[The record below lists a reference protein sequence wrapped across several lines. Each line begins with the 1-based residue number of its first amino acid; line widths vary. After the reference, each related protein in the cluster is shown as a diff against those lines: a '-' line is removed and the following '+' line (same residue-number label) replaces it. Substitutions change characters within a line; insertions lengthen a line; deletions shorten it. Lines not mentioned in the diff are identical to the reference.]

1 MNEIQE
7 LLEEFINHKLAITN
21 ITNEDEL
28 KRLDKL
34 IKEQTTVVEKVM
46 PSGTSCPLNDVAY
59 IACQLYKNKAAVVFG
74 PEIHRFLYCST
85 NGNKYPY
92 VPLDEFLD
100 AVENT
105 NIPTT
110 NPEEWMCLLNV

>member
-1 MNEIQE
+1 MSEIQE
-7 LLEEFINHKLAITN
+7 LLEEFINHKLAVTN

-28 KRLDKL
+28 KKLDKL
-34 IKEQTTVVEKVM
+34 VKEQTTVIEKD
-46 PSGTSCPLNDVAY
+46 GRINRPLEDIANSAY
-59 IACQLYKNKAAVVFG
+59 HTYKNKAAIVFD
-74 PEIHRFLYCST
+74 PNVHKFMYCSMGY
-85 NGNKYPY
+85 NNYPC

-110 NPEEWMCLLNV
+110 NPEEWMCLLNA

>member
-1 MNEIQE
+1 MTKIQE

-34 IKEQTTVVEKVM
+34 VKEQTKVVDLRIDFSLKFTV
-46 PSGTSCPLNDVAY
+46 NAAY
-59 IACQLYKNKAAVVFG
+59 YTFKDKAAIVFD
-74 PEIHRFLYCST
+74 PKIHGFMYCST
-85 NGNKYPY
+85 DDNKYPY